1 VAIDGGWRRSS
12 RILNDDGL
20 SGARARG
27 RAATARPTS
36 RSSALA
42 ANMLGLQSTHSRSI
56 AGIEAQ
62 RLRQSAAGA

>member
-12 RILNDDGL
+12 RILNDDGFIAL
-20 SGARARG
+20 

-42 ANMLGLQSTHSRSI
+42 ANTLGLQSTHSRSI
-56 AGIEAQ
+56 TGIEAQ